1 MKFTLSKTELS
12 KLSTLV
18 KTSQTVSDVS
28 IKAAHYMFKLSD
40 KLYASIY
47 GSGNVVDFSVEATD
61 IELSGN
67 GYFNV
72 DVNQLIQAFE
82 KVYMS
87 SGAETATAEVLANKI
102 NVSNGKSRI
111 SVNLFDLLDEADF
124 NEAFAALPTKK
135 TEKFTEDTIS
145 ATITPDVV
153 NFMETVGKFITM
165 VGSDRVSG
173 LALKDNKIL
182 YCDQAFS
189 IIEKTVEDT
198 LTNGESVSVPQSAF
212 SLLSA
217 ISKLAGK
224 FNITYSADNQYM
236 LIEVPEIGFNA
247 ILTVPEILCEYPGED
262 QLQMICPDPA
272 QKLEFDVDISTLL
285 TKMNMFDG
293 VFPSAQ
299 WRWKTI
305 EFYNTLA
312 DDANGE
318 AATMNMR
325 YNNMC
330 AEVDTDL
337 PVTNLVGTGN
347 IPEFSFRL
355 ASILIHDYLNKLV
368 GNATAA
374 HVTVSPIEANMEHGV
389 GVIFDVDNFR
399 LVTSKMVN
407 EESI

>member
-1 MKFTLSKTELS
+1 MKFTLSKNELQ

-28 IKAAHYMFKLSD
+28 IKASHYMFKLSD

-61 IELSGN
+61 IELSDN

-72 DVNQLIQAFE
+72 DVGQLIQAFE

-87 SGAETATAEVLANKI
+87 SGAEVATAEVQANKI
-102 NVSNGKSRI
+102 IVSNGKSRI

-124 NEAFAALPTKK
+124 TEAFAALPSKK
-135 TEKFTEDTIS
+135 TEKFAAGTVS

-153 NFMETVGKFITM
+153 GFMETVGKFIGM

-173 LALKDNKIL
+173 LSLKDNKIL
-182 YCDQAFS
+182 YCDQAFT
-189 IIEKTVEDT
+189 IIDKTVPDQ
-198 LTNGESVSVPQSAF
+198 LTNGEKVEIPQNAF

-217 ISKLAGK
+217 ISKLAGT
-224 FNITYSADNQYM
+224 FTITYSSDGQYM
-236 LIEVPEIGFNA
+236 LIEVPQIGFNA
-247 ILTVPEILCEYPGED
+247 ILAVPETLCEYPEEE
-262 QLQMICPDPA
+262 QLEQICPDNNNC
-272 QKLEFDVDISTLL
+272 LEFDVDIPTLL

-305 EFYNTLA
+305 EFYNETS
-312 DDANGE
+312 DDST
-318 AATMNMR
+318 TMNMR
-325 YNNMC
+325 YSNMC

-337 PVTNLVGTGN
+337 PVMNLQKTGN
-347 IPEFSFRL
+347 VPDFSFRL
-355 ASILIHDYLNKLV
+355 ASILVYDYLNKLV
-368 GNATAA
+368 GGARTA
-374 HVTVSPIEANMEHGV
+374 HIKVSPLDATVEHGV
-389 GVIFDVDNFR
+389 GVTFDVDNFR
-399 LVTSKMVN
+399 LVSSKMVN

>member
-1 MKFTLSKTELS
+1 MKFTLSKNELQ

-28 IKAAHYMFKLSD
+28 IKASHYMFKLSD

-47 GSGNVVDFSVEATD
+47 GSGNVVDFSVDATD

-87 SGAETATAEVLANKI
+87 SNSDVATADVQANKI
-102 NVSNGKSRI
+102 IVSNGKSRI

-124 NEAFAALPTKK
+124 NEAFSALSTKK
-135 TEKFTEDTIS
+135 TDKFTANTV
-145 ATITPDVV
+145 AAAITPDVV
-153 NFMETVGKFITM
+153 GFMETVGKFISM

-173 LALKDNKIL
+173 LALKGNKIL

-189 IIEKTVEDT
+189 IIDKTVPDQ
-198 LTNGESVSVPQSAF
+198 LTNGEKVVLPQSSFA
-212 SLLSA
+212 LLSA
-217 ISKLAGK
+217 ISKLAG
-224 FNITYSADNQYM
+224 TYNVVISEDGQYM
-236 LIEVPEIGFNA
+236 LIEVPQINFNA
-247 ILTVPEILCEYPGED
+247 ILTVPETLCEYPEEE
-262 QLQMICPDPA
+262 QLAQICPDETNM
-272 QKLEFDVDISTLL
+272 LEFDVDIPTLL

-293 VFPSAQ
+293 VFPSSQ

-305 EFYNTLA
+305 EFYNVSA
-312 DDANGE
+312 EN
-318 AATMNMR
+318 TMNMR

-337 PVTNLVGTGN
+337 PVTNMTGTSN
-347 IPEFSFRL
+347 IPDFTFRL
-355 ASILIHDYLNKLV
+355 ASILVYDYLNKLT
-368 GNATAA
+368 GGAKTA
-374 HVTVSPIEANMEHGV
+374 HVKVSPLGADQPNGV
-389 GVIFDVDNFR
+389 GVVFDVDNFR

-407 EESI
+407 EEAV

>member
-1 MKFTLSKTELS
+1 MKFTLSKNELQ

-28 IKAAHYMFKLSD
+28 IKASHYMFKLSD

-72 DVNQLIQAFE
+72 DVGQLIQAFE

-87 SGAETATAEVLANKI
+87 SGADVATAEVQANKI
-102 NVSNGKSRI
+102 IVSNGKSRI

-124 NEAFAALPTKK
+124 IEAFGALPTKK
-135 TEKFTEDTIS
+135 TEKFSDGTVS
-145 ATITPDVV
+145 ATITSDVV
-153 NFMETVGKFITM
+153 GFMETVGKFISM

-173 LALKDNKIL
+173 LSVKDNKIL

-189 IIEKTVEDT
+189 IIEKTVPDQ
-198 LTNGESVSVPQSAF
+198 LTNGETVDIPQNAF
-212 SLLSA
+212 ALLSA
-217 ISKLAGK
+217 ISKLAGT
-224 FNITYSADNQYM
+224 FNITYSSDNQYM
-236 LIEVPEIGFNA
+236 LIEVPQIGFNA
-247 ILTVPEILCEYPGED
+247 ILTVPETLCAYPED
-262 QLQMICPDPA
+262 EQLKMICPDENNM
-272 QKLEFDVDISTLL
+272 LEFDVDIPTLL

-305 EFYNTLA
+305 EFYNSIA
-312 DDANGE
+312 DN
-318 AATMNMR
+318 TMNMR

-337 PVTNLVGTGN
+337 PVMNLNAVGN
-347 IPEFSFRL
+347 IPDFSFRL
-355 ASILIHDYLNKLV
+355 ASILVYDYLNKLV
-368 GNATAA
+368 GGARTA
-374 HVTVSPIEANMEHGV
+374 HVKVSPLEADQPNGV